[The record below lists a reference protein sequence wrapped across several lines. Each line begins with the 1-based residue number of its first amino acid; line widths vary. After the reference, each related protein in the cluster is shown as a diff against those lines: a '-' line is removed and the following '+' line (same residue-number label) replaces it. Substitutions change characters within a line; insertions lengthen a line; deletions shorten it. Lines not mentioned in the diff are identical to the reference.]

1 MDGNLSQMND
11 TGDESSSSTTSDS
24 ALERPRSGRKV
35 STSSRQSP
43 RKSGDERWKEL
54 LEVSA
59 RMFAARGYA
68 ATSLQHIADELGMLK
83 GSLYYYINTKD
94 DLLYEVIRGVY
105 WEGVANFRR
114 ISTGPGDSIER
125 LQRAVE
131 GHVRYLVDN
140 ITATTV
146 FLHEF
151 DRLSDGRREE
161 LSALGYYEQWRDLIR
176 AGQAEGAIRAEVDAS
191 MAAMAILGATNW
203 IYRWYRDPGSRGPE
217 EIGRQ
222 FADMFVAGLITPERA
237 AAH

>member
-1 MDGNLSQMND
+1 MNESADASATDGAD
-11 TGDESSSSTTSDS
+11 DAATGAPASM
-24 ALERPRSGRKV
+24 PRSGRKV
-35 STSSRQSP
+35 TTSNRQSP

-59 RMFAARGYA
+59 RMFADRGYA

-83 GSLYYYINTKD
+83 GSLYYYIKTKD

-114 ISTGPGDSIER
+114 ITTGPGDAVDR
-125 LQRAVE
+125 LEHAIQ
-131 GHVRYLVDN
+131 GHVRYLIDN

-151 DRLSDGRREE
+151 DQLSSGRREE
-161 LSALGYYEQWRDLIR
+161 LSALGYTEQLRDLIR
-176 AGQAEGAIRAEVDAS
+176 AGQAEGSIRPEIDAS
-191 MAAMAILGATNW
+191 MAALAVLGATNW
-203 IYRWYRDPGSRGPE
+203 IYRWYRDPGSWEPD

-222 FADMFVAGLITPERA
+222 FADIFVSGLVSPTRGA
-237 AAH
+237 